1 MSECFWC
8 LLVDI
13 QTCEKDLAKLVL
25 VSVEDQRDT
34 PSPLSADSPS
44 PSPVFLTSP
53 QHHSSSSS
61 ACSLS
66 SSGSDI
72 VRPKD
77 FYLPFSFWW
86 HHQVL
91 LRSSQFPPDH
101 MAVLCR
107 LQLHR
112 ILHSFCPPP
121 PGVGVSPQQ
130 CCPPPSPHP
139 GLRSLGD
146 SDGCWPQGCT
156 SNRLY
161 PQLTSGLF
169 LFNLQ
174 KSLVHL
180 RPKWSWRC
188 EEGLFA

>member
-1 MSECFWC
+1 MSEWFWC

-13 QTCEKDLAKLVL
+13 ETCEKDLAKLVL

-91 LRSSQFPPDH
+91 LRSSQFTPDH

-121 PGVGVSPQQ
+121 LQESESPPNSAVHLHPLTLASVHSVIQMAADPRVAHPTGFIHNSPQV
-130 CCPPPSPHP
+130 CFCSTYKKA
-139 GLRSLGD
+139 S
-146 SDGCWPQGCT
+146 SI
-156 SNRLY
+156 
-161 PQLTSGLF
+161 
-169 LFNLQ
+169 
-174 KSLVHL
+174 
-180 RPKWSWRC
+180 
-188 EEGLFA
+188 

>member
-1 MSECFWC
+1 MSELFWC

-13 QTCEKDLAKLVL
+13 ETCEKDLAKLVL

-72 VRPKD
+72 VRLKD
-77 FYLPFSFWW
+77 FYLPFNFWW

-91 LRSSQFPPDH
+91 LHSSQFNTRLITWLSCVVFSFIVFCFFSFSPRSRSLPPT
-101 MAVLCR
+101 VLSTS
-107 LQLHR
+107 
-112 ILHSFCPPP
+112 I
-121 PGVGVSPQQ
+121 
-130 CCPPPSPHP
+130 PSPWPPFTQWFRWLLTP
-139 GLRSLGD
+139 GLHIQQALSTTLLRSV
-146 SDGCWPQGCT
+146 SVQFT
-156 SNRLY
+156 
-161 PQLTSGLF
+161 
-169 LFNLQ
+169 
-174 KSLVHL
+174 K
-180 RPKWSWRC
+180 RPHPFKAQVKL
-188 EEGLFA
+188 EV